1 MRTFRIMSGEQGRIV
16 AKRDVET
23 QRLSETLYRE
33 VMRRGDPEQGWWVNR
48 EVVERE
54 LGMNPGDLSDA
65 AELLVED
72 RWVACDSSDLT
83 LLRPISRGPS
93 VP

>member
-1 MRTFRIMSGEQGRIV
+1 
-16 AKRDVET
+16 
-23 QRLSETLYRE
+23 
-33 VMRRGDPEQGWWVNR
+33 
-48 EVVERE
+48 VVERE
-54 LGMNPGDLSDA
+54 LGMNPGDLPDA

-72 RWVACDSSDLT
+72 RWVACGSSDLT

>member
-1 MRTFRIMSGEQGRIV
+1 V

-33 VMRRGDPEQGWWVNR
+33 IIRRGDPTQDWWVNSN
-48 EVVERE
+48 VAERE
-54 LGMNPGDLSDA
+54 LGMNPDDLFDA

-72 RWVACDSSDLT
+72 EWVAQGSGDLI
-83 LLRPISRGPS
+83 LLRTISRGPS